1 MRGRLSQTAQV
12 RGRVCRCGYS
22 RFHEE
27 PGLERRNLYPILA
40 LKLMTVRTRPHRLRT
55 RPRSGRRAARR
66 EASVEPGL
74 VQPTAPQA
82 RERAAGGP
90 QDLAAYC
97 CSCGYVFEAAVST
110 TVGCPQ
116 CGGTQAW

>member
-1 MRGRLSQTAQV
+1 M
-12 RGRVCRCGYS
+12 
-22 RFHEE
+22 
-27 PGLERRNLYPILA
+27 ERRNLYPIDA

-55 RPRSGRRAARR
+55 RPRIGRRATRR
-66 EASVEPGL
+66 ETSVEPGL
-74 VQPTAPQA
+74 SHSVQQPAPQA

-110 TVGCPQ
+110 TVGCPH
-116 CGGTQAW
+116 CGDTQAW